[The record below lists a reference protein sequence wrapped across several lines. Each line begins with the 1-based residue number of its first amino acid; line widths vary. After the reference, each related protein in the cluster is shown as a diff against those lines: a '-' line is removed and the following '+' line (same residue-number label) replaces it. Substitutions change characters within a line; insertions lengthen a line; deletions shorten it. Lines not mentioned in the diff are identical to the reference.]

1 MTTQTH
7 EHVVAAARDYLIGL
21 QSRITS
27 AIEAKDGQAKFL
39 VDKWEKGP
47 GEQLQGNG
55 ITQILENGPVFERA
69 GCGFSHVRGPKLPPS
84 ATQHRPELAG
94 APFEAMGVSLVFHP
108 RNPYVPTEIGRAH
121 V

>member
-1 MTTQTH
+1 MTSQTTH

-47 GEQLQGNG
+47 GEQQWHHPNL
-55 ITQILENGPVFERA
+55 R
-69 GCGFSHVRGPKLPPS
+69 K
-84 ATQHRPELAG
+84 RPR
-94 APFEAMGVSLVFHP
+94 V
-108 RNPYVPTEIGRAH
+108 
-121 V
+121 

>member
-1 MTTQTH
+1 MTTSSNDPSHAQ
-7 EHVVAAARDYLIGL
+7 VVAAARDYLIGL
-21 QSRITS
+21 QSRITG

-39 VDKWEKGP
+39 VDAWEKGP

-94 APFEAMGVSLVFHP
+94 AQNLFCCPCRLW
-108 RNPYVPTEIGRAH
+108 
-121 V
+121 